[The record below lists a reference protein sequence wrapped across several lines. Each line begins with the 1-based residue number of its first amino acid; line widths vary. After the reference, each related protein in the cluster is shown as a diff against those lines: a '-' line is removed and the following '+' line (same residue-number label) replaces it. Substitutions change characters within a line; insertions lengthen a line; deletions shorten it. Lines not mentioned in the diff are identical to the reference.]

1 MEEGLY
7 QKRVEFKRKEVKG
20 RLEDILGNRIEPSE
34 SARIA
39 SMFVDAAVDYA
50 EKTWTYH
57 HYLQT
62 YHDPIREKYS
72 SLQEKVEEYMSHVK
86 EIKNA
91 TFAKGLGTLL
101 ALKNLDDRTKESCL
115 QFLKYLYLKL
125 PEGEAKTVSEELLLL
140 VRKGRNHLLLDVYRD
155 IIKEISD
162 IDGRYEHTLIKNLLS
177 LDLADETGDKATY
190 FIKQISR
197 LAHESKVTGQHLN
210 DPNYEVRLELPKLLL
225 ENIELTNVSFYVK
238 TVAEL
243 REKHGPDGYSF
254 CYRAAEQI
262 PNLLLNGAD
271 FKTIEDYVGYIK
283 EFDTKE
289 KKYGEVVVEQLSDM
303 FSKGMSKGIRDLYV
317 STVKKI
323 GAECDDVAV
332 AAAEG
337 LPRLFEE
344 LNFDQS
350 QKYIDF
356 GLRILKNNNKVF
368 AQSYFRLSE
377 HNNAHWFA
385 KELLKKGYSIDYV
398 ADAFGLAVKNVE
410 EKRE

>member
-7 QKRVEFKRKEVKG
+7 KKRIGFKRKEVKG

-39 SMFVDAAVDYA
+39 SIFVDAAVDYA
-50 EKTWTYH
+50 DKKP
-57 HYLQT
+57 QT
-62 YHDPIREKYS
+62 YHDHIREKYF
-72 SLQEKVEEYMSHVK
+72 SLQEKVEEYIGHVK

-91 TFAKGLGTLL
+91 TFADRLGTLL
-101 ALKNLDDRTKESCL
+101 VLTNVDDRTKESCL
-115 QFLKYLYLKL
+115 QFLKCLYLKL

-140 VRKGRNHLLLDVYRD
+140 VRKGRNYLLLDAYRD

-162 IDGRYEHTLIKNLLS
+162 IDYRYEHTLIKNLLG
-177 LDLADETGDKATY
+177 LDLADETGDKKMY
-190 FIKQISR
+190 FIRQISR
-197 LAHESKVTGQHLN
+197 LVHESKATGQHLN

-225 ENIELTNVSFYVK
+225 ENIELTNVSLYIK
-238 TVAEL
+238 TIAEL
-243 REKHGPDGYSF
+243 KEKQGPDGYSF

-271 FKTIEDYVGYIK
+271 FKTIEDYVGYIR

-289 KKYGEVVVEQLSDM
+289 KKYGEVVVEQLSNM

-368 AQSYFRLSE
+368 TQSYFRLSE
-377 HNNAHWFA
+377 HNNTHWFA

-410 EKRE
+410 GERK